1 MLSSTLQDA
10 INRQINSELFSA
22 HLYLSMAAYF
32 ETISLTG
39 FASWMKIQH
48 QEETD
53 HALRLFDYVNDRHGR
68 VMLHAIEQPQIEFES
83 PHSVMQ
89 QALEHEQAVTKMIN
103 SLYELAI
110 AEKDY
115 PSHVLL
121 EWFVEE
127 QVEEEKALT
136 DIVDHLNLIGNDG
149 TGLLIMDERLGSRT
163 AAQGGAASE

>member
-1 MLSSTLQDA
+1 MLNSKLQDA

-39 FASWMKIQH
+39 FANWMKIQH

-53 HALRLFDYVNDRHGR
+53 HAIRLFDYVNDRHGR

-89 QALEHEQAVTKMIN
+89 QALEHEQTVTKMIN

-127 QVEEEKALT
+127 QVEEEKTLT

>member
-1 MLSSTLQDA
+1 MLTNALQDA
-10 INRQINSELFSA
+10 INRQINSELYSA

-39 FASWMKIQH
+39 FANWMKIQH

-68 VMLHAIEQPQIEFES
+68 VVLHAVEQPPIEFES

-89 QALEHEQAVTKMIN
+89 QALEHERGVTKMIN
-103 SLYELAI
+103 SLYELAVS
-110 AEKDY
+110 EKDY

-127 QVEEEKALT
+127 QVEEEKTLT

-149 TGLLIMDERLGSRT
+149 TGLLIMDERLGART
-163 AAQGGAASE
+163 AADGAAE

>member
-89 QALEHEQAVTKMIN
+89 RALEHEQAVTKMIN

-127 QVEEEKALT
+127 QVEEEKTLT
-136 DIVDHLNLIGNDG
+136 DIVDHLNLIGKDG
-149 TGLLIMDERLGSRT
+149 TGLLIIDERLGSRT
-163 AAQGGAASE
+163 AAQDGAASE